1 MFYMHMHVE
10 VFHHPFWLPCILDGT
25 GWQVWKSISGIWAVN
40 YEMRTENSGKIL
52 FAVTLFRSVT

>member
-1 MFYMHMHVE
+1 MHVE